1 LAASKKVVWQ
11 QEKSV
16 HSARR
21 EASALLEQKR
31 YEREAAA
38 RRGELELAARLQYG
52 EIPTIEKQIALADA
66 ELAALRAGGK
76 SYLREQVTA
85 EDVAAVVARWTGIP
99 VTRMVESEQ
108 EKLLEME
115 SRLRERVVGQEHAI
129 SAVADAVRRSR
140 SGLGDPNRPIGSM
153 LFLGPT
159 GVGKTEL
166 AKALAAFL
174 FDDESALVRIDMSEY
189 MEKHAVA
196 RLIGAPP
203 GYVGYDEGGQLTEAV
218 RRRPYAVILLDEIEK
233 AHRDVTNILLQVL
246 DDGRLTDAK
255 GRTVDFKNA
264 VIIMTS
270 NVGSQQILELAGDDK
285 AIAVAVQQALSETF
299 RPELL
304 NRLDETVI
312 FHSLSRSQ
320 MDDIVRIQ
328 VKSLVSRLEGREIR
342 LELTD
347 DALEFLAEEGFDP
360 MYGARPLK
368 RAIIHH
374 LQNPLAKRLLGGGMA
389 PGSTMVVGAGSGA
402 LTFALRASAEP

>member
-1 LAASKKVVWQ
+1 
-11 QEKSV
+11 
-16 HSARR
+16 
-21 EASALLEQKR
+21 
-31 YEREAAA
+31 
-38 RRGELELAARLQYG
+38 
-52 EIPTIEKQIALADA
+52 
-66 ELAALRAGGK
+66 
-76 SYLREQVTA
+76 
-85 EDVAAVVARWTGIP
+85 
-99 VTRMVESEQ
+99 
-108 EKLLEME
+108 
-115 SRLRERVVGQEHAI
+115 
-129 SAVADAVRRSR
+129 
-140 SGLGDPNRPIGSM
+140 
-153 LFLGPT
+153 
-159 GVGKTEL
+159 
-166 AKALAAFL
+166 
-174 FDDESALVRIDMSEY
+174 MSEY
-189 MEKHAVA
+189 IEKHAVA

-312 FHSLSRSQ
+312 FHSLSRLQ
-320 MDDIVRIQ
+320 MDSIVRIQ
-328 VKSLVSRLEGREIR
+328 VKSLMSRLEARDIR

-374 LQNPLAKRLLGGGMA
+374 LQNPLAKTLLSGGIA

-402 LTFALRASAEP
+402 LTFALRPGAES

>member
-1 LAASKKVVWQ
+1 MHA
-11 QEKSV
+11 
-16 HSARR
+16 ARR

-52 EIPTIEKQIALADA
+52 EIPMIEKQIAESDA

-312 FHSLSRSQ
+312 FHSLSRLQ
-320 MDDIVRIQ
+320 MDSIVRIQ
-328 VKSLVSRLEGREIR
+328 VKALVSRLEARDIR
-342 LELTD
+342 LELTE

-374 LQNPLAKRLLGGGMA
+374 LQNPLAKRLLSGGIA
-389 PGSTMVVGAGSGA
+389 PGATMVVGAGSGA
-402 LTFALRASAEP
+402 LTFALRANAES

>member
-1 LAASKKVVWQ
+1 MHA
-11 QEKSV
+11 
-16 HSARR
+16 ARR

-38 RRGELELAARLQYG
+38 RRGELEAAARLQYG
-52 EIPTIEKQIALADA
+52 EIPAIEKQIAEADA
-66 ELAALRAGGK
+66 ALAALRAGGK

-312 FHSLSRSQ
+312 FHSLSRLQ
-320 MDDIVRIQ
+320 MDSIVRIQ
-328 VKSLVSRLEGREIR
+328 VKSLVSRLEARDIR
-342 LELTD
+342 LELTE

-374 LQNPLAKRLLGGGMA
+374 LQNPLAKTLLSGGIA

-402 LTFALRASAEP
+402 LTFALRANAES